1 MSDGL
6 EGAGGML
13 RKTVA
18 VVDMV
23 GYSSIAR
30 LLEQNISA
38 ASVSEL
44 NKQIQT
50 FMTRALEQLP
60 PAQAYTVVARTGD
73 GIILLFD
80 SVDAAHSFAASV
92 HRFAKEHNDQRTEST
107 AQRWFRVG
115 IATGEVSATLRTG
128 ASDEYAG
135 TTIANAVRL
144 EAAAEAGE
152 VMMDDV
158 SFAELSPELRALYGP
173 DETVKGKRDE
183 SFRVRRYIVTPR
195 VLPIGAAPT
204 GTTHSGARSWRATAA
219 KLLLGAVYL
228 LPLAGL
234 IVWEHRDHLAEF
246 TSSCDRPPDINHSD
260 LYAVPYAF
268 FLSRASGDSVSSVT
282 LVGIAGDVADVQ
294 SNVCQGRLYLADL
307 LRSIAAQRPAVIVI
321 DKYFGPT
328 SCKEFP
334 QSTAELLAA
343 VHSISVP
350 IVVGEFTDDAPVER
364 NGTCLVRKQV
374 LDFASP
380 NVHRGLTRLYTELD
394 KIPLWWDV
402 LSSPTAPSASNVPDT
417 TTTSDTLSWAAV
429 KIFAPDFAQ
438 RPRMRALV
446 DSPTDTFANLNLD
459 LPRQTSTQVL
469 CSVGTPEMRSRWSAD
484 CSGPTSTVPLAG
496 KIVVIGSED
505 PQALVDQ
512 KIVLG
517 SKVWGYD
524 LQGRYMQALLS
535 GAYLRELPFWVVYVL
550 FGGFLVLI
558 EVVPAALQAFLP
570 RLREHNLLRPAY
582 RRKRYLWVV
591 FWTLAFLCL
600 TSLICLGIGY
610 LPPLAVFGDIVVI
623 AIARLLFFAAGSN
636 EAAAGASRTSHAD
649 VH

>member
-1 MSDGL
+1 MSDVV
-6 EGAGGML
+6 AGGML

-30 LLEQNISA
+30 MLEQNISA

-44 NKQIQT
+44 NKQIQA

-80 SVDAAHSFAASV
+80 GADAAHRFAASV
-92 HRFAKEHNDQRTEST
+92 HLFARGHNDLRSEST

-115 IATGEVSATLRTG
+115 IATGEVSVTPRSG

-158 SFAELSPELRALYGP
+158 SFAELSPELRPLYGP
-173 DETVKGKRDE
+173 EETVKGKRDE
-183 SFRVRRYIVTPR
+183 SFRVRRYVVTPR
-195 VLPIGAAPT
+195 VVPTGNGAAAT
-204 GTTHSGARSWRATAA
+204 GTAHLGAKSWRAAGA
-219 KLLLGAVYL
+219 RLLLGAVYL

-234 IVWEHRDHLAEF
+234 IAWEHRDHLADF
-246 TSSCDRPPDINHSD
+246 TSSCDSPPDVAHSA
-260 LYAVPYAF
+260 LYSVPYAF
-268 FLSRASGDSVSSVT
+268 FLSRASGDSVSSVS
-282 LVGIAGDVADVQ
+282 LVGIPNDLAEIQ
-294 SNVCQGRLYLADL
+294 NNVCLARGYLADL
-307 LRSIAAQRPAVIVI
+307 VRSIAAQHPAEIVV

-328 SCKEFP
+328 SCKAFP
-334 QSTAELLAA
+334 QSTADLLAA
-343 VHSISVP
+343 VQSTSVP
-350 IVVGEFTDDAPVER
+350 IVVGEFTDDAPAER
-364 NGTCLVRKQV
+364 NGSCLVRKQV

-394 KIPLWWDV
+394 KIPLQWTV
-402 LSSPTAPSASNVPDT
+402 LNSAAASD
-417 TTTSDTLSWAAV
+417 TTTSDTLSWTAV

-438 RPRMRALV
+438 RPRMKALV

-459 LPRQTSTQVL
+459 LPRQTSTQIL
-469 CSVGTPEMRSRWSAD
+469 CGVGDPQLSSQLRSRWSLD
-484 CSGPTSTVPLAG
+484 CSGPTSTAPLAG

-505 PQALVDQ
+505 LVDQ

-535 GAYLRELPFWVVYVL
+535 GAYLRELPLWVVFVL
-550 FGGFLVLI
+550 FGCFLVVI
-558 EVVPAALQAFLP
+558 ELLPGALQAWFP
-570 RLREHNLLRPAY
+570 RLREHLLLRPAF

-591 FWTLAFLCL
+591 FWTLAFLGI
-600 TSLICLGIGY
+600 TSLICLGFGY
-610 LPPLAVFGDIVVI
+610 LPPLPVFGDIVVVV
-623 AIARLLFFAAGSN
+623 IARLLFFAAGSS
-636 EAAAGASRTSHAD
+636 GALNQQPK
-649 VH
+649 

>member
-1 MSDGL
+1 MSDEA
-6 EGAGGML
+6 EGAPGML

-44 NKQIQT
+44 NKQIQA
-50 FMTRALEQLP
+50 FMTRALELLP

-92 HRFAKEHNDQRTEST
+92 HRFAKEHNDQRSEST

-115 IATGEVSATLRTG
+115 IATGEVSVTPRAG

-152 VMMDDV
+152 VMMDDA
-158 SFAELSPELRALYGP
+158 SFAELSPELRPLYGP
-173 DETVKGKRDE
+173 EETVKGKREE
-183 SFRVRRYIVTPR
+183 SFRVHRYVVTPR
-195 VLPIGAAPT
+195 VVPTNIGAAPA
-204 GTTHSGARSWRATAA
+204 SAAPASASSWRTAGA

-234 IVWEHRDHLAEF
+234 IVWEHRDHLGDF
-246 TSSCDRPPDINHSD
+246 TSSCDTPPDVSHSA
-260 LYAVPYAF
+260 LYNVPYAF
-268 FLSRASGDSVSSVT
+268 FLSRASGDSVSSVS
-282 LVGIAGDVADVQ
+282 LVGIPGDLADIQ
-294 SNVCQGRLYLADL
+294 SNVCQGRLYIADL
-307 LRSIAAQRPAVIVI
+307 LRSIAAQHPAEIVV
-321 DKYFGPT
+321 DKFFGPT
-328 SCKEFP
+328 ACRAFP
-334 QSTAELLAA
+334 QTTAELLAA
-343 VHSISVP
+343 MHSTSIP
-350 IVVGEFTDDAPVER
+350 IVVGQFTDNATERR
-364 NGTCLVRKQV
+364 NGTCLVRKPM

-380 NVHRGLTRLYTELD
+380 NVQSGLTRLYSELD
-394 KIPLWWDV
+394 KIPLQWSV
-402 LSSPTAPSASNVPDT
+402 LNSATAPSAPDPAANA
-417 TTTSDTLSWAAV
+417 DTLAWTAV

-446 DSPTDTFANLNLD
+446 DSPTDTFANLNLE

-469 CSVGTPEMRSRWSAD
+469 CSAGTTEMRSRWSLD
-484 CSGPTSTVPLAG
+484 CSGPPSTAPLAG
-496 KIVVIGSED
+496 KIVLIGSED
-505 PQALVDQ
+505 IVDQ

-517 SKVWGYD
+517 TKVWGYD

-535 GAYLRELPFWVVYVL
+535 GAYLRELSLGSIYVL
-550 FGGFLVLI
+550 LGCFLVLI
-558 EVVPAALQAFLP
+558 ELVPAALQAWVP
-570 RLREHNLLRPAY
+570 GLRDHLLLRPAY
-582 RRKRYLWVV
+582 RRKRYLWVI
-591 FWTLAFLCL
+591 FWTFAFICL
-600 TSLICLGIGY
+600 TCLICLGAGY

-623 AIARLLFFAAGSN
+623 VIARLLYFAAGSS
-636 EAAAGASRTSHAD
+636 EAPNPQPK
-649 VH
+649 

>member
-60 PAQAYTVVARTGD
+60 PALLPPAQACTVVARTGD

-80 SVDAAHSFAASV
+80 SVDAAHSFAVSV

-158 SFAELSPELRALYGP
+158 SFAELSPELRPLYGP
-173 DETVKGKRDE
+173 EEIVQGKRDE
-183 SFRVRRYIVTPR
+183 SFRVRRYVATPR
-195 VLPIGAAPT
+195 VVPIGGGPT
-204 GTTHSGARSWRATAA
+204 GTASAGVRSWRAIGA

-234 IVWEHRDHLAEF
+234 IVWEHRDHLADF
-246 TSSCDRPPDINHSD
+246 TSDCDTPPDISHSA
-260 LYAVPYAF
+260 LYSVPYTF
-268 FLSRASGDSVSSVT
+268 FLSRTNGDSVSSVT
-282 LVGIAGDVADVQ
+282 LVGIGGDVAEVQ
-294 SNVCQGRLYLADL
+294 NNVCQGRLYLADL
-307 LRSIAAQRPAVIVI
+307 VRSIAAQRPAEIVI
-321 DKYFGPT
+321 DKFFGPT
-328 SCKEFP
+328 ACKASP

-343 VHSISVP
+343 VQSVSVP
-350 IVVGEFTDDAPVER
+350 IVVGESLDQAASER
-364 NGTCLVRKQV
+364 NGTCEVRKPQ

-380 NVHRGLTRLYTELD
+380 NVHRGLTLLFSELD
-394 KIPLWWDV
+394 KIPLQWDV
-402 LSSPTAPSASNVPDT
+402 LTSASAPTAGNAPDT
-417 TTTSDTLSWAAV
+417 TTTSDTLAWTAV

-446 DSPTDTFANLNLD
+446 DSPTAAFANLNLE
-459 LPRQTSTQVL
+459 LPRQSSTQVL
-469 CSVGTPEMRSRWSAD
+469 CSFGTPEMRSRWSAD
-484 CSGPTSTVPLAG
+484 CSGPPSAVPLAG

-505 PQALVDQ
+505 PQGLTDQ
-512 KIVLG
+512 KNVLG

-524 LQGRYMQALLS
+524 LQGRYMQTLLS
-535 GAYLRELPFWVVYVL
+535 GAYLRDLPASIIYVL
-550 FGGFLVLI
+550 FGVFLVLVELI
-558 EVVPAALQAFLP
+558 PAALQAFLP
-570 RLREHNLLRPAY
+570 RLRDHLLLRPAF
-582 RRKRYLWVV
+582 RRKRYLWVIL
-591 FWTLAFLCL
+591 WTFAFLCL
-600 TSLICLGIGY
+600 TTLICLGSGY

-623 AIARLLFFAAGSN
+623 VIARLLFFAAGSS
-636 EAAAGASRTSHAD
+636 EAPIP
-649 VH
+649 

>member
-1 MSDGL
+1 
-6 EGAGGML
+6 ML

-30 LLEQNISA
+30 MLEQNISA

-44 NKQIQT
+44 NKQIQN

-115 IATGEVSATLRTG
+115 IATGEVSATARTG
-128 ASDEYAG
+128 TSDEYAG

-158 SFAELSPELRALYGP
+158 SFAELAPELRTLYGP
-173 DETVKGKRDE
+173 EEIVKGKRDE

-195 VLPIGAAPT
+195 VVPIGGAPT
-204 GTTHSGARSWRATAA
+204 GTAGAGAIQWRASGA

-234 IVWEHRDHLAEF
+234 IAWEHRDHLAEF
-246 TSSCDRPPDINHSD
+246 TSSCDRPPDITHSD
-260 LYAVPYAF
+260 LYAVPYTF
-268 FLSRASGDSVSSVT
+268 FLSRANGDGVSSVS
-282 LVGIAGDVADVQ
+282 LVGIPVDLTDIQ
-294 SNVCQGRLYLADL
+294 SNVCQGRLYIADL
-307 LRSIAAQRPAVIVI
+307 LRSIAAQHPAEIVI
-321 DKYFGPT
+321 DKFFGPT
-328 SCKEFP
+328 TCKEFP
-334 QSTAELLAA
+334 QSDAELRAA
-343 VHSISVP
+343 VQSISVP
-350 IVVGEFTDDAPVER
+350 IVVGESTDLADSER
-364 NGTCLVRKQV
+364 DGTCLVRRPQ
-374 LDFASP
+374 LDFASS
-380 NVHRGLTRLYTELD
+380 NVHRGLTRLYSELD
-394 KIPLWWDV
+394 KIPLWWDL
-402 LSSPTAPSASNVPDT
+402 LSPGAPSTATNAPDT
-417 TTTSDTLSWAAV
+417 VTRSDTLSWTAV
-429 KIFAPDFAQ
+429 KTFDPDFAE

-446 DSPTDTFANLNLD
+446 DSPTDTFANLNLE
-459 LPRQTSTQVL
+459 LPRETSTQVL
-469 CSVGTPEMRSRWSAD
+469 CSVGTPEMRSRWATD
-484 CSGPTSTVPLAG
+484 CSGPPSTAPLAG
-496 KIVVIGSED
+496 KIVLIGSED
-505 PQALVDQ
+505 PSDQ

-535 GAYLRELPFWVVYVL
+535 GAYVRELPAWVIYVL
-550 FGGFLVLI
+550 FGGFLVLM
-558 EVVPAALQAFLP
+558 EVVPAALRTFFP
-570 RLREHNLLRPAY
+570 RLRDHLLLRAAY

-600 TSLICLGIGY
+600 TSLICLGAGY
-610 LPPLAVFGDIVVI
+610 LPPLAVFGDIGIIVL
-623 AIARLLFFAAGSN
+623 ARLLFFAAGSS
-636 EAAAGASRTSHAD
+636 EAPIPQSK
-649 VH
+649 

>member
-44 NKQIQT
+44 NKQIQS
-50 FMTRALEQLP
+50 FMTRALELLP

-80 SVDAAHSFAASV
+80 SVDAAHSFAAGV
-92 HRFAKEHNDQRTEST
+92 QRFAKEHNNQRTETT

-115 IATGEVSATLRTG
+115 IATGEVSATPRTG

-144 EAAAEAGE
+144 EAAAAAGE

-158 SFAELSPELRALYGP
+158 SFAELAPELQSLYGP
-173 DETVKGKRDE
+173 EERVKGKRDE
-183 SFRVRRYIVTPR
+183 SFRVRRYVVTPGNAPQA
-195 VLPIGAAPT
+195 VAAA
-204 GTTHSGARSWRATAA
+204 HSGARSLRVGGR
-219 KLLLGAVYL
+219 KLLLGALYL
-228 LPLAGL
+228 IPLAGL
-234 IVWEHRDHLAEF
+234 IAWEHRDHLSDF
-246 TSSCDRPPDINHSD
+246 TSSCDPTNITHSD
-260 LYAVPYAF
+260 LYAVPYEF
-268 FLSRASGDSVSSVT
+268 FLSRASGDSVNLVS
-282 LVGIAGDVADVQ
+282 LVGIPGDVADVEN
-294 SNVCQGRLYLADL
+294 NVCQGRLYLADL
-307 LRSIAAQRPAVIVI
+307 LRSVAAQHPAEIVV
-321 DKYFGPT
+321 DKFFGPT

-343 VHSISVP
+343 VQSISVP
-350 IVVGEFTDDAPVER
+350 IVVGESTDVADSER
-364 NGTCLVRKQV
+364 EGTCLVRKPQ

-380 NVHRGLTRLYTELD
+380 NVHRGLTRLYSELD
-394 KIPLWWDV
+394 KIPLWWDL
-402 LSSPTAPSASNVPDT
+402 LSSAAAPSAPSVPDT
-417 TTTSDTLSWAAV
+417 TTTSDTLAWTAV
-429 KIFAPDFAQ
+429 KTFAPDFAQ
-438 RPRMRALV
+438 HPRMRALV
-446 DSPTDTFANLNLD
+446 DSPTDAFANLNLE
-459 LPRQTSTQVL
+459 LPQETSTQVL
-469 CSVGTPEMRSRWSAD
+469 CSFGTQQMRSRWATD
-484 CSGPTSTVPLAG
+484 CSGPPSTAQLAG
-496 KIVVIGSED
+496 KIVLIGSED
-505 PQALVDQ
+505 LSDQ
-512 KIVLG
+512 KVVLG

-535 GAYLRELPFWVVYVL
+535 GAYLRELPFWLVYVL

-558 EVVPAALQAFLP
+558 EVVPAALRIFLP
-570 RLREHNLLRPAY
+570 RLREILLLRPAY
-582 RRKRYLWVV
+582 RRKRYLWVI

-600 TSLICLGIGY
+600 TSLICLGCGY
-610 LPPLAVFGDIVVI
+610 LPPLAVFGDIAVI
-623 AIARLLFFAAGSN
+623 AIARLLFFAAGSS
-636 EAAAGASRTSHAD
+636 EVPTLQPK
-649 VH
+649 